1 MRPAILCKLK
11 KGKALAA
18 HQGFVDTF
26 NWLVDFCSN
35 LKGDGDVDRNKAI
48 TVDKTIDDR
57 PVIKAKG
64 GSGGAN
70 GDGESVDILPST
82 ISDPDGPKLEVKGFG
97 AASGL
102 TIPRKSTGGAL
113 EWVEGSD
120 LVNPDGKSVETSEST
135 GKLQLLGWDA
145 PGGSGSLAE
154 DLTDDAVKSYLLVVR
169 DNVTGN
175 LVFKPVGIPHS
186 FKFNGTEIALV
197 LADDDIEIDDVQL
210 EAGDGITIEPLEDGA
225 VLRIS
230 ATAQAPSGYTVQSQT
245 VLADV
250 QYDTNSKSL
259 QKRFYTERWENG
271 ILKSRTLGDWQT
283 YHTAV
288 EETVYVPT

>member
-82 ISDPDGPKLEVKGFG
+82 VSDPDGP
-97 AASGL
+97 
-102 TIPRKSTGGAL
+102 
-113 EWVEGSD
+113 
-120 LVNPDGKSVETSEST
+120 
-135 GKLQLLGWDA
+135 
-145 PGGSGSLAE
+145 
-154 DLTDDAVKSYLLVVR
+154 
-169 DNVTGN
+169 
-175 LVFKPVGIPHS
+175 
-186 FKFNGTEIALV
+186 
-197 LADDDIEIDDVQL
+197 
-210 EAGDGITIEPLEDGA
+210 
-225 VLRIS
+225 
-230 ATAQAPSGYTVQSQT
+230 
-245 VLADV
+245 
-250 QYDTNSKSL
+250 
-259 QKRFYTERWENG
+259 
-271 ILKSRTLGDWQT
+271 
-283 YHTAV
+283 
-288 EETVYVPT
+288 

>member
-1 MRPAILCKLK
+1 M
-11 KGKALAA
+11 
-18 HQGFVDTF
+18 
-26 NWLVDFCSN
+26 
-35 LKGDGDVDRNKAI
+35 
-48 TVDKTIDDR
+48 
-57 PVIKAKG
+57 
-64 GSGGAN
+64 
-70 GDGESVDILPST
+70 
-82 ISDPDGPKLEVKGFG
+82 
-97 AASGL
+97 
-102 TIPRKSTGGAL
+102 
-113 EWVEGSD
+113 EGSD